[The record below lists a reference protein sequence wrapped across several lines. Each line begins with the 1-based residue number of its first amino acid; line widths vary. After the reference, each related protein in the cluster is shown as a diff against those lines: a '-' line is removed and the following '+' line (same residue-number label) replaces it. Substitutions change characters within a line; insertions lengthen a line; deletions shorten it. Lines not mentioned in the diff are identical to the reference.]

1 MSHDTPITTPRLPT
15 PPGACDTHMHIYEPG
30 YALRAGAPHAGQPG
44 TLNHYLPVKSKLGL
58 TRTVI
63 VAPSGYG
70 TDNSCTLAA
79 MAKLG
84 DSARGIA
91 IVDPEAP
98 DAEIERL
105 TKLGMRGIRYHMVGT
120 PVLGW
125 DSMLR
130 MASRVAPFGWHV
142 QLQCES
148 KGLGEHESILRK
160 LPCDLVIDHMGRFDA
175 ATPAGDKDWGVM
187 MTLLG
192 TGRCWVKLSGP
203 YYGSKSGPPH
213 YEDKTHIARALIKA
227 APERMVWASNW
238 PHPSVQKNFPD
249 EGKLLDLVADWTQD
263 ETLRLKILVT
273 NPAKL
278 YGFGQVS
285 RRMAGGAGGRIPP

>member
-1 MSHDTPITTPRLPT
+1 MSHDTPISTPKIPT

-30 YALRAGAPHAGQPG
+30 YALREGAPHAGQPG
-44 TLNHYLPVKSKLGL
+44 TLNHYLEVKKKLGL

-70 TDNSCTLAA
+70 TDNSCTLGA

-84 DSARGIA
+84 NSARGVA

-98 DAEIERL
+98 DTELERL
-105 TKLGMRGIRYHMVGT
+105 TKLGIRGIRYHMRGG

-125 DSMLR
+125 ESMLR
-130 MASRVAPFGWHV
+130 MAARVAAFGWHL

-148 KGLGEHESILRK
+148 AELGEHAATLRE

-175 ATPAGDKDWGVM
+175 ATTDTDRDWRIVMELLAG
-187 MTLLG
+187 
-192 TGRCWVKLSGP
+192 GRCWIKLSGP
-203 YYGSKSGPPH
+203 YYGSKVGPPR
-213 YEDKTHIARALIKA
+213 YEDKAHIAKALIKA
-227 APERMVWASNW
+227 APERMVWATNW
-238 PHPSVQKNFPD
+238 PHPSFRKNFPD
-249 EGKLLDLVADWTQD
+249 EGGLLDLVAEWTQD
-263 ETLRLKILVT
+263 EALRLKILVA

-278 YGFGQVS
+278 YGFPN
-285 RRMAGGAGGRIPP
+285 AA